1 MPDARHLD
9 PAPDVLVIG
18 GGTAALCAAIAARQ
32 AGASVLMVEQAPRA
46 LRGGNTRHSRNLRF
60 AHTGETPLS
69 TGPYPADAFWSDL
82 ERATSGTLDAG
93 LARLLV
99 QDSQDITGWLEAAGV
114 HFQSHASGVL
124 PQSSKTAFLLGG
136 GKSMINALYSRAEHL
151 GVSVAYET
159 ECVDLAIRENRL
171 VGVTLKSGDR
181 PGTLHPGAAIAC
193 CGGAQ
198 ASRTWLRSCW
208 GDAAE
213 GFVNRGTPFAEGG
226 VLRSL
231 LDRGAEAVGDPKHLY
246 LVAVDARSPA
256 DDGGIATRVRAM
268 PAGIVVDTEGQRRH
282 DEGGDTA
289 STRYAVWGQRLAG
302 FPGQLGHLILD
313 ARGLREAP
321 PSLYPPI
328 TADSVGGL
336 AERIGIHPAA
346 LDATLTRYNA
356 SVRAPDDPSDRA
368 GWHSLGL
375 DPPKSR
381 LALPLTEAP
390 FAAFPMRPGIT
401 FSYHGVGVDTTARVR
416 LSQGGAVANLFAAG
430 MIMAPSIIPRGY
442 VSGLALTIGIVFGRL
457 AGQEAARHVRG

>member
-1 MPDARHLD
+1 MPD
-9 PAPDVLVIG
+9 PAPFGTDPDVLVIG

-32 AGASVLMVEQAPRA
+32 AGASVLLVEQAPRA

-60 AHTGETPLS
+60 AHTDETPLA
-69 TGPYPADAFWSDL
+69 TGPYPPDAFRADL
-82 ERATSGTLDAG
+82 ERATSGALDPE
-93 LARLLV
+93 LAPLLI
-99 QDSQDITGWLEAAGV
+99 QGSTDITRWLAAAGV
-114 HFQSHASGVL
+114 HFQSHAGGVL

-136 GKSMINALYSRAEHL
+136 GKSMINALYARAEHL
-151 GVSVAYET
+151 GIAVAYET
-159 ECVDLAIRENRL
+159 ECADLIIRDDRL
-171 VGVTLKSGDR
+171 MGVTLKSDGR
-181 PGTLHPGAAIAC
+181 LTALHPGAAIAC

-198 ASRTWLRSCW
+198 ASRAWLRSYW
-208 GDAAE
+208 GEAAD
-213 GFVNRGTPFAEGG
+213 GFVNRGTPFAGGG

-231 LDRGAEAVGDPKHLY
+231 LDQGALTVGDPKRLY

-268 PAGIVVDTEGQRRH
+268 PEGIVVDADGERRH

-289 STRYAVWGQRLAG
+289 STRYALWGQRLAG

-321 PSLYPPI
+321 PALYPPI
-328 TADSVGGL
+328 AADSVGAL
-336 AERIGIHPAA
+336 AERIGIQPAA
-346 LDATLTRYNA
+346 LDATVARYNA
-356 SVRAPDDPSDRA
+356 AVRAPDDPSDGA
-368 GWHSLGL
+368 GWHSVGL

-401 FSYHGVGVDTTARVR
+401 FSYHGVGVDTTARLR
-416 LSQGGAVANLFAAG
+416 LTQGGRIANLFAAG
-430 MIMAPSIIPRGY
+430 MIMAPSIIPQGY

-457 AGQEAARHVRG
+457 AGEEAAHHVRG